1 MEQLLESQI
10 SKAKLE
16 ESCQNHTINSAA
28 QIYLYTVYIDFL
40 LLGNITWNSGDKVV

>member
-10 SKAKLE
+10 SAAKLE
-16 ESCQNHTINSAA
+16 ESCQNHTINSAV
-28 QIYLYTVYIDFL
+28 QIYLYIYFL